1 MVVDSLEFQVNQ
13 GNIYS
18 ILSIQ
23 KVVLALKR
31 EKHLIYLKNK
41 QHSWYPLI
49 SKSCDMLNE
58 NKYYFWKTYGKGKY
72 TCSFNKYMLI
82 ERIFDVSRNKVCSI

>member
-13 GNIYS
+13 GNIHP

-31 EKHLIYLKNK
+31 EKYLIYLKNK
-41 QHSWYPLI
+41 QHSW
-49 SKSCDMLNE
+49 MLNE
-58 NKYYFWKTYGKGKY
+58 NKYYFWKTYGKEKY
-72 TCSFNKYMLI
+72 TCSLNKYMLI